1 MKKFD
6 DDEYWN
12 DKKYDI
18 MLSSIIFTLIGILMV
33 FLGIAIY
40 VAF

>member
-18 MLSSIIFTLIGILMV
+18 VLSSIIFTLIGILMV